1 MQTDEQDVNENEL
14 PLKTLTMMAD
24 DEFLKY

>member
-14 PLKTLTMMAD
+14 PLKTLTVMVD
-24 DEFLKY
+24 DGFLKY